1 MRTEDQPAPRI
12 LQIDADAFYVQV
24 ARLMDP
30 EGAGKATML
39 LVGGSPE
46 GRGVVTSA
54 SYEARKLGARSAMPM
69 GQALRLCPGA
79 TVVGVPR
86 GECGT
91 KSRAIS
97 RVLGRFSPIVEPA
110 SIDEMY
116 VDLSGTEKLY
126 EPETLEDTARRIRR
140 VIKDET
146 EIDVSVGGGTTR
158 LIAKLAANLAKPH
171 KSPDAA
177 GVIIV
182 PPGGEAKFMQRFDLA
197 AIPGI
202 GPKFQERLESYG
214 LVTVNDALKH
224 EPATLQRWL
233 GERAGTWLYRKIRG
247 QGSATVEKRVRA
259 KSISRDE
266 TFSLDHDDDTIL
278 VPELLRLA
286 DRATRDLRA
295 HRYAARTISVKIRD
309 FDFKTRQKSR
319 TLREPVTS
327 DAVVGR
333 VARELFDVLRK
344 ARPVPARL
352 LGVSLSKITP
362 DDVVDQM
369 ALFEQ
374 ETREALE
381 SQRDRDLS
389 RALDQVRAKFGGDAV
404 ARGRGRSRRI

>member
-1 MRTEDQPAPRI
+1 MPPSESPRI
-12 LQIDADAFYVQV
+12 IQIDADAFYVQV
-24 ARLMDP
+24 ARLIDP
-30 EGAGKATML
+30 EGAGKARML

-54 SYEARKLGARSAMPM
+54 SYEARKYGARSAMPM

-86 GECGT
+86 GECSA
-91 KSRAIS
+91 KSRAINS
-97 RVLGRFSPIVEPA
+97 VLERFSPIVEPA

-126 EPETLEDTARRIRR
+126 APETLEDTARRIRQ
-140 VIKDET
+140 VIEGET
-146 EIDVSVGGGTTR
+146 EIVVSVGGGTTR

-182 PPGGEAKFMQRFDLA
+182 PPGGEAEFMQRFDLA

-202 GPKFQERLESYG
+202 GPKFQERLERYG

-224 EPATLQRWL
+224 EPATLHRWL

-247 QGSATVEKRVRA
+247 QGSATVEKRERA

-266 TFSLDHDDDTIL
+266 TFSKDFDDDSVL
-278 VPELLRLA
+278 VLELLRLA

-333 VARELFDVLRK
+333 VARELFDILRNK
-344 ARPVPARL
+344 RPVPARL

-374 ETREALE
+374 DSGEKLE
-381 SQRDRDLS
+381 STRDRDLS
-389 RALDQVRAKFGGDAV
+389 RALDQVKERFGGDAV
-404 ARGRGRSRRI
+404 ARGRGRSGRI

>member
-1 MRTEDQPAPRI
+1 MSASQSPPPRI
-12 LQIDADAFYVQV
+12 IQIDADAFYVQV

-30 EGAGKATML
+30 EGAGKAKML

-54 SYEARKLGARSAMPM
+54 SYEARKHGARSAMPM
-69 GQALRLCPGA
+69 GQALRLCPDA
-79 TVVGVPR
+79 MVVGVPR
-86 GECGT
+86 GECSA

-97 RVLGRFSPIVEPA
+97 RVLERFSPIVEPA

-116 VDLSGTEKLY
+116 IDLSGTEKLY
-126 EPETLEDTARRIRR
+126 APESLEDTARRIRQ
-140 VIKDET
+140 VVEDET
-146 EIDVSVGGGTTR
+146 EIVVSVGGGTTR

-171 KSPDAA
+171 RSPDAA

-182 PPGGEAKFMQRFDLA
+182 PPGGEAGFMQRFDLA

-224 EPATLQRWL
+224 EVATLHRWL

-247 QGSATVEKRVRA
+247 QGSATVQKRERA

-266 TFSLDHDDDTIL
+266 TFSKDFDDDSVLIL
-278 VPELLRLA
+278 ELLRLA

-333 VARELFDVLRK
+333 VTRELFDILRK

-374 ETREALE
+374 DSSDKLE
-381 SQRDRDLS
+381 SKRDRDLS
-389 RALDQVRAKFGGDAV
+389 RALDQVRDRFGGGAV
-404 ARGRGRSRRI
+404 ARGRGRSDRI